1 MAEHPGDGLA
11 LKQVEVVFQRR
22 AEPLG
27 CFHQGEGQIEL
38 GSAAVH
44 VDRLQLQP
52 RQLPRCHRRVLQ
64 HEHDLE
70 KGIAAEGSFRL
81 QFLHQFLERQIL
93 MSKCAERVFAHT
105 PKQSAKRRVACQVT
119 AENQRVDEETNQIL
133 QIQLVSA
140 CDDRADQDVFLVG
153 VTVQKRLEGRQQS
166 HEKGDALLTGQ
177 VFERLGQRRWKLK
190 RFGRAAQALHRRTRP
205 VRRQIED
212 RKGAT
217 QLFSPVSQL
226 AFQRRTPERV
236 PFPEC
241 IVGVLDGQL
250 RQRRRRSG
258 AERVVKGG
266 EFAEENAD

>member
-1 MAEHPGDGLA
+1 MFAQEVRQLIGARVEFTIGPLTVGELHRDRVRGPGHLFFEKLWNRFVPWIIRAGVVPFEQELASLGHLQQRQVGKRLTRIGGNGFQQSLKMAEHPGDGLA

-44 VDRLQLQP
+44 VDRLELQL

-93 MSKCAERVFAHT
+93 MSKCAERVFAYT
-105 PKQSAKRRVACQVT
+105 LKQSPERRVACQVT
-119 AENQRVDEETNQIL
+119 AENHRVDEETNQVL

-140 CDDRADQDVFLVG
+140 CDHRADQDVFLAG

-166 HEKGDALLTGQ
+166 HEKGDALLTG
-177 VFERLGQRRWKLK
+177 
-190 RFGRAAQALHRRTRP
+190 
-205 VRRQIED
+205 
-212 RKGAT
+212 
-217 QLFSPVSQL
+217 
-226 AFQRRTPERV
+226 
-236 PFPEC
+236 
-241 IVGVLDGQL
+241 
-250 RQRRRRSG
+250 
-258 AERVVKGG
+258 
-266 EFAEENAD
+266 